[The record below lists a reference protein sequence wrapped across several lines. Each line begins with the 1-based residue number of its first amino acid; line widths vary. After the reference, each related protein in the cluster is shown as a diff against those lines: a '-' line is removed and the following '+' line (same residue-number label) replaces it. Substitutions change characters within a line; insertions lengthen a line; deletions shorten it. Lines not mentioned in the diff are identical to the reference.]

1 MTISL
6 SATEVAVKLHEK
18 FGSNILNAYN
28 NTIIVKSES
37 LKELLSYLKD
47 GSGLELDYLNNM
59 TAVDYWD
66 YFELIYQLT
75 SIRNKHKLVVKT
87 QLTGRENP
95 VAPSITGV
103 FKGADY
109 QEREIHDLMGIVFEG
124 HPNLK
129 PILLWEGFKGFPL
142 RKDYL

>member
-1 MTISL
+1 MTIAL
-6 SATEVAVKLHEK
+6 SAKEVVTKLDEK
-18 FGSNILNAYN
+18 LGSNILNTYGN
-28 NTIIVKSES
+28 IVLVKSES

-47 GSGLELDYLNNM
+47 ASGLELDYLNNI

-75 SIRNKHKLVVKT
+75 SIKNNHKLTVKT

-109 QEREIHDLMGIVFEG
+109 QEREIHDLMGIRFED

-129 PILLWEGFKGFPL
+129 PILLWEGFNGFPL